1 MKYVNVLH
9 RFGMWLA
16 CIFGSLE
23 EQGCCRHGF
32 AFFFF
37 ILIIA
42 TICHS
47 SAYGNSF
54 QLIYLSVIDEA
65 MLIQCCAM
73 LHEQHNYIAIR
84 SADLAENVSWV

>member
-1 MKYVNVLH
+1 MYFWFVGRARLLSTWI
-9 RFGMWLA
+9 RL
-16 CIFGSLE
+16 
-23 EQGCCRHGF
+23 
-32 AFFFF
+32 FFF

-54 QLIYLSVIDEA
+54 QLIYLSVIDEV

-73 LHEQHNYIAIR
+73 LYEQHNYIAIR